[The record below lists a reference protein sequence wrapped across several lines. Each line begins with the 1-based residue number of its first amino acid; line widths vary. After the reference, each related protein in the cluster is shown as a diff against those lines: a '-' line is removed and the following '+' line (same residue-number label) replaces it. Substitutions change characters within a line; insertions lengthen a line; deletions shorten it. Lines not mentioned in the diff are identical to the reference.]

1 MVRRSDGV
9 TPATFD
15 IRRIGETRLCG
26 PQGSASLRAEC
37 SGCLF
42 QHTLKLMGNITRAVG
57 NDRLGCAERLLEF
70 VFLAGYDVK
79 NGDF

>member
-1 MVRRSDGV
+1 MIFVGLAKPDCV
-9 TPATFD
+9 V
-15 IRRIGETRLCG
+15 LKG
-26 PQGSASLRAEC
+26 PPVYEQNVAVVFFNTL
-37 SGCLF
+37 
-42 QHTLKLMGNITRAVG
+42 LKLMGNITRAVG